1 MALRLYN
8 TLSRTAQEFQPIDVR
23 TVRMYVCGPTVY
35 DDPHIGHA
43 RSAYIFD
50 VLRRYLEC
58 KKFPVRFVRNI
69 TDVDDKIIQKANAA
83 GQSPETVAAQYIE
96 SYHNMLDRLGIARA
110 TEEPSAEVQ
119 RDPSKPGLFEPPA
132 TKHIDEMVNLIS
144 QLVVNGSAY
153 ETKSGDVYFSVRKFP
168 GYGKLSNRTL
178 DALQAGARI
187 EPGEHK
193 QDPLDFALWKAAK
206 PGEPSWSSPWGEGR
220 PGWHIECSA
229 MSTKYLGD
237 AFDIHGGGVDLVF
250 PHHENEI
257 AQAESAGKPFAHFW
271 IHNGLLTV
279 NGEKMSKSV
288 GNVVTVDQ
296 ALQAC
301 KGDADILKT
310 LFLGTHYRSPID
322 YSLTNLKSATKRF
335 DLWYHFFYLGRYP
348 TGEHE
353 PVKALPELETVRS
366 EFIAAMD
373 SDLNTPKAL
382 AALDKIATLGH
393 SWCIDLNEL
402 SDESSEARH
411 VKGKMRLASELLYD
425 LSAKIFGLQFAR
437 SEAYGRAQLRDFVE
451 ELMRQREDARRRG
464 DYRTADGLRGR
475 IHKLGFIVEDTPK
488 GPQLIP
494 AR

>member
-1 MALRLYN
+1 
-8 TLSRTAQEFQPIDVR
+8 
-23 TVRMYVCGPTVY
+23 MYVCGPTVY
-35 DDPHIGHA
+35 DDPHIGHV

-50 VLRRYLEC
+50 VLRRYLTHQG
-58 KKFPVRFVRNI
+58 FAVRFIRNV
-69 TDVDDKIIQKANAA
+69 TDVDDKIIEKARRESDIRHQTSDIRHTCHEIA
-83 GQSPETVAAQYIE
+83 ERYLK
-96 SYHNMLDRLGIARA
+96 SYHETMDRLGIGRPEIEPKA
-110 TEEPSAEVQ
+110 TEHVVP
-119 RDPSKPGLFEPPA
+119 
-132 TKHIDEMVNLIS
+132 EMTDLIAKLLM
-144 QLVVNGSAY
+144 QGVAY
-153 ETKSGDVYFSVRKFP
+153 EAGGDVYFAVRKCP
-168 GYGKLSNRTL
+168 GYGKLSHRAL
-178 DALQAGARI
+178 DELQAGARV
-187 EPGEHK
+187 EPGEGK
-193 QDPLDFALWKAAK
+193 QDPLDFALWKKAK
-206 PGEPSWSSPWGEGR
+206 PGEPAWNSPWGEGR

-348 TGEHE
+348 TGEYE